1 MTIRWYGLVAPEEA
15 PTGDRRM
22 FAVDALSY
30 RNLPLP
36 MAWQRVSNSG
46 HQGSVIVGSW
56 TRQYKGDG
64 GVWGSG
70 EFLDPSIVPE
80 VTEAAYLLEKRLIGP
95 SVDLDPDMAYEIVD
109 HPTQPGEFAMKV
121 TRGNVH
127 GVTLVMSPAFP
138 QVHLTVDTMAE
149 MDSLIASGILTAQ
162 FANSGVNSSSWSKFP
177 LAPRETKFSA
187 DTAIENIAAWSEGNT
202 AKFSSA
208 FLWQNPDGNPLN
220 RETYRLPIVDIING
234 KAYLIP
240 RAVFSAGVI
249 MSGGHGG
256 LYDTLDAEQRV
267 QVQEVITDI
276 YDMLRDEYAD
286 PRIVAPWQRG
296 GRQGATSEVDEPT
309 RVASLEN
316 DMISD
321 ELDEY
326 LESRIASALA
336 EFAVRSSGWSSLPTS
351 EGTWDEG
358 AARRALA
365 QWAGLDTGHPD
376 WDKYGRAFLWRSDG
390 SSQTASMT
398 LCQTCAIHQNSAKTA
413 MPTSRPFRDEGR
425 DALSAPQSGGL
436 PDISGQRGQL
446 NPRSFANGKHA
457 SSGPSST
464 GSPTSRSSNFTS
476 EPNVDARSVP
486 SNSPSMERSV
496 GSIDSAST
504 MITGQVDSVECFACG
519 ATLPWGSSIEIRNAF
534 SSPTNTFAITREDFK
549 FPIAMPVD
557 GKLTIFIRAVNN
569 AKARLSQASIP
580 AADKTRIEAIL
591 NSIQKRYGGGDE
603 SASLADE
610 SDGEFQSRLNGEL
623 ERYWTRGEGA
633 AKIRWGTPGDFN
645 RCVSNLREHFPAD
658 PEGLCANLHHEALGV
673 WPGREHGKSGAHVLT
688 AGMEVRPHAAMFVD
702 PQLGKPTPLVVT
714 DDGRVYGHLATW
726 KQCHMGVGNKCV
738 IAPHTKANYKW
749 FKTGSVLTH
758 EGSTLRI
765 GKITIGTGHADK
777 RFGIIPATEHYDDT
791 GTCIAVVN
799 AGEDRFGVWVAG
811 ALVAGVTEDRVA
823 ELRRSPLS
831 GDWRRVDGNLELVA
845 ALAVNNPGFPVLDED
860 GDGAYSL
867 VAAGIVGEFGG
878 QDGVGIPDTMPEV
891 NPGFADVDRFLADH
905 NQMER
910 VSILRDAFQDLP
922 PADCGC
928 N

>member
-1 MTIRWYGLVAPEEA
+1 MTIRWYGLLAPEEA

-22 FAVDALSY
+22 FATDALTY
-30 RNLPLP
+30 RSFPLPL
-36 MAWQRVSNSG
+36 AWQRTSSSG
-46 HQGSVIVGSW
+46 HSGSVIVGSW
-56 TRQYKGDG
+56 TRQYKADG

-70 EFLDPSIVPE
+70 EFLDPTIVPE
-80 VTEAAYLLEKRLIGP
+80 VIEAAYLAEKRLIGP

-149 MDSLIASGILTAQ
+149 MDALVASGILTAT
-162 FANSGVNSSSWSKFP
+162 FAATGVNSSSWNKFP

-187 DTAIENIAAWSEGNT
+187 DTAIDNIAAWSEGNA

-208 FLWQNPDGNPLN
+208 FLWQDPDGNPLN

-256 LYDTLDAEQRV
+256 LYDTLDADQRV
-267 QVQEVITDI
+267 KVQEVITDI

-358 AARRALA
+358 AARRALDA
-365 QWAGLDTGHPD
+365 WAGDD
-376 WDKYGRAFLWRSDG
+376 MAKYGRAFLYSDG
-390 SSQTASMT
+390 SG
-398 LCQTCAIHQNSAKTA
+398 NKT
-413 MPTSRPFRDEGR
+413 G
-425 DALSAPQSGGL
+425 
-436 PDISGQRGQL
+436 
-446 NPRSFANGKHA
+446 
-457 SSGPSST
+457 
-464 GSPTSRSSNFTS
+464 
-476 EPNVDARSVP
+476 
-486 SNSPSMERSV
+486 
-496 GSIDSAST
+496 
-504 MITGQVDSVECFACG
+504 
-519 ATLPWGSSIEIRNAF
+519 
-534 SSPTNTFAITREDFK
+534 FK

-569 AKARLSQASIP
+569 AKARLNQASIP
-580 AADKTRIEAIL
+580 AADKSRIESIL
-591 NSIQKRYGGGDE
+591 TTIQKRYGGGDE

-645 RCVSNLREHFPAD
+645 RCVRNLREHFPAD

-688 AGMEVRPHAAMFVD
+688 AGMEVRPHASMFID

-738 IAPHTKANYKW
+738 IAPRSNANYKW

-791 GTCIAVVN
+791 GTCVAVVN

-811 ALVAGVTEDRVA
+811 ALVAGVTEDRIA

-867 VAAGIVGEFGG
+867 VAAGVVSELGG
-878 QDGVGIPDTMPEV
+878 QDGVGVPDTMPEV
-891 NPGFADVDRFLADH
+891 DARFSDIDRFIADH

-910 VSILRDAFQDLP
+910 VSMLRDAFQDLP
-922 PADCGC
+922 PQEGCGC
-928 N
+928 DV